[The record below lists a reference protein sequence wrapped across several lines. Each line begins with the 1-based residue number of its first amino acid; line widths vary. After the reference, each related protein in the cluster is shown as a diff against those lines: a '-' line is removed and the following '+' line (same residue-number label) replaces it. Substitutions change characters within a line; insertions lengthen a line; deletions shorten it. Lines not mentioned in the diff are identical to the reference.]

1 MIYDLVIIG
10 ASASGMSA
18 AIYAARAALN
28 FLVIT
33 KDMGGNAIKAGLV
46 ENYLG
51 FSSIAGMD
59 LVKTFQE
66 HLKKYTPNVISK
78 EVENIEQKNTHF
90 LIKAGEQNFEAK
102 TVIIA
107 SGANPE
113 TLKIPGEKEFFNK
126 GVSYCETCDGP
137 IFAGKDV
144 VIIGGGNSAL
154 KAVVALSKIV
164 AHIYLVVIENE
175 LQGER
180 IMIDKARQVKNIK
193 IIYQAKTTDFFG
205 KNFLEGLHYQDLNT
219 GTKKEIK
226 ISGAFIYIGVKPNT
240 KFIGANLN
248 ILNEKKEVI
257 TDKFCQT
264 RIPGLFAAGD
274 VVDNPYRQISI
285 AVGEGAKAALGTI
298 NYLDNVREQ

>member
-1 MIYDLVIIG
+1 MIFDLIIIG

-18 AIYAARAALN
+18 AIYAARAGLN

-51 FSSIAGMD
+51 FPSIAGMD
-59 LVKTFQE
+59 LIKTFQE
-66 HLKKYTPNVISK
+66 HLEKYTPNVIFK
-78 EVENIEQKNTHF
+78 EIESIEQKNTHF

-107 SGANPE
+107 SGADPE

-144 VIIGGGNSAL
+144 AIIGGGNSAL

-164 AHIYLVVIENE
+164 SYIYLVVIENE

-180 IMIDKARQVKNIK
+180 VMIEKAKQIKNVK

-205 KNFLEGLHYQDLNT
+205 ANFLEGLHYQDLNT
-219 GTKKEIK
+219 GAKKEIK

-240 KFIGANLN
+240 KFISANLD
-248 ILNEKKEVI
+248 ILNEKKEIIV
-257 TDKFCQT
+257 DKSCQT
-264 RIPGLFAAGD
+264 KIPSLFAAGD
-274 VVDNPYRQISI
+274 VVDNQYRQISI
-285 AVGEGAKAALGTI
+285 AVGEGARAALSAI